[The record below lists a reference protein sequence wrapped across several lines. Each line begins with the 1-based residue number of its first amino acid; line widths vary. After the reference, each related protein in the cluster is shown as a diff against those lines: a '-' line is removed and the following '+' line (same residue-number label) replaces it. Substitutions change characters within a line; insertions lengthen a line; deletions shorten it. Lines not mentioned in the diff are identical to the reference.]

1 MHVLSISFYYNDEY
15 AAINCVIFFDLQWC
29 YSDVSNV
36 IKSNNFFNNGP
47 LRVSFA
53 HIMQHCILGKC
64 TAGFLPIV
72 NSIAARGFFV
82 KCLTYQKNKNNGGKK
97 KCRCAYFN
105 RHKRE

>member
-15 AAINCVIFFDLQWC
+15 AAINCVIFLVFQWC

-53 HIMQHCILGKC
+53 HIMQHCILDKC
-64 TAGFLPIV
+64 TAFFPRIV
-72 NSIAARGFFV
+72 HSIAARWFFLMF
-82 KCLTYQKNKNNGGKK
+82 KIKK
-97 KCRCAYFN
+97 
-105 RHKRE
+105 

>member
-15 AAINCVIFFDLQWC
+15 AAINCVILLVLQWY

-53 HIMQHCILGKC
+53 HMQHYILDKC
-64 TAGFLPIV
+64 TAVLFRIV
-72 NSIAARGFFV
+72 HSIAARGFLF
-82 KCLTYQKNKNNGGKK
+82 NNV
-97 KCRCAYFN
+97 
-105 RHKRE
+105 